1 MNVTMQKIAIIIFS
15 FSILGL
21 YFFLLIFIQSL
32 NVCLFIGWRL
42 RKRYFLVK
50 DKDQPKEKQVLSW
63 VSFILTHTNTDQKLF
78 FFFVYSCSVNPVLC
92 SLNLFNSHYYVTLK
106 HSRSCLLYPT
116 TLCLAAQ
123 RT

>member
-63 VSFILTHTNTDQKLF
+63 VSFILTHTNTD
-78 FFFVYSCSVNPVLC
+78 
-92 SLNLFNSHYYVTLK
+92 
-106 HSRSCLLYPT
+106 
-116 TLCLAAQ
+116 
-123 RT
+123 